1 MQQNGVIFSTTIEC
15 CLPAFREEEKEERN
29 GEEKEEDGEEKTIY
43 RSHEKNRSVG

>member
-29 GEEKEEDGEEKTIY
+29 GEEEEEETIY
-43 RSHEKNRSVG
+43 RSHEKKRSVG